1 MSKKI
6 GYGKPLSANS
16 NAKINLFL
24 YVLGK
29 RDDGYHNIYSLFAP
43 IDLSDTITIT
53 PCDKTIIVC
62 NKKYIP
68 VDNKNIILQV
78 DNILRKDYGIT
89 TNFHI
94 ELIKRIPVGAGLG
107 GGSSNAATYL
117 NLVLQSEGIDLPIE
131 EKEKIMLQ
139 VGSDTLFFLY
149 NKPALVA
156 GRGEISSFINISSK
170 CYVLIIYPNK
180 HISTK
185 NIYSS
190 KDLLYSNKENLPFID
205 KNISYNEI
213 KNIMKNDLE
222 VPVFKMYPYIKE
234 VIESINQKGN
244 GVALMSGSGS
254 TVFGLYDDENL
265 LNEDYDFFSNRYKD
279 FFIKKAK
286 MIDF

>member
-117 NLVLQSEGIDLPIE
+117 NLVLQSKGIDLPIE

-286 MIDF
+286 IIDF

>member
-117 NLVLQSEGIDLPIE
+117 NLVLQSEGIDLPIK

-286 MIDF
+286 IIDF

>member
-286 MIDF
+286 IIDF